1 MSEFNQIK
9 YQNEYKKKNYDTI
22 EILVPK
28 GERVFISEIAKQAGM
43 SRNEYIYTAIQE
55 KIQKGGK

>member
-9 YQNEYKKKNYDTI
+9 YQNDFNKEKYDRITI
-22 EILVPK
+22 MVPK
-28 GERVFISEIAKQAGM
+28 GEKDIISEIAKRAGM

-55 KIQKGGK
+55 KIEKEQ

>member
-28 GERVFISEIAKQAGM
+28 GERAFISEIAKRAGI
-43 SRNEYIYTAIQE
+43 SRNEYIYKAIQE
-55 KIQKGGK
+55 KIEREQ

>member
-9 YQNEYKKKNYDTI
+9 YQNDFNKEKYDRITI
-22 EILVPK
+22 MVPK
-28 GERVFISEIAKQAGM
+28 GEKDFISEIAKQAGM